1 MDGSFYS
8 GCSVLYCGLIK
19 VVTSYNL
26 SSLIFFL
33 AQHPHIQAAAQ
44 EEVDR
49 VLGDSGIVTS
59 HMEKELKFVAN
70 CIKES
75 QRLVPVITGFSRGAV
90 EDAELGGKSRPT

>member
-1 MDGSFYS
+1 M
-8 GCSVLYCGLIK
+8 
-19 VVTSYNL
+19 VTSYNL
-26 SSLIFFL
+26 SSLIFL
-33 AQHPHIQAAAQ
+33 AQHPNIQAAAQ

-59 HMEKELKFVAN
+59 DMEKELKFVAN

-90 EDAELGGKSRPT
+90 EDAELGGKSPPTL